1 MLKGEW
7 IFQSSN
13 RKRCTY
19 ARCYSVVPDNLPLHV
34 LLQMGPVPT
43 EILPTLMLDQK
54 AQGAAPHNTTI
65 PTWPVSPATDSSD
78 SSDYLWMKYARNNDL
93 KKRRN
98 NTHGTWFLKN
108 HLRKHSNFP
117 SIACCKEC
125 TCNGLNAKLAL
136 LKWFP
141 GILLILKDTISGH
154 LFEGFS
160 PFLNHQD

>member
-13 RKRCTY
+13 RKRYT
-19 ARCYSVVPDNLPLHV
+19 CYSVVPDNLLPLHV

-78 SSDYLWMKYARNNDL
+78 SSDYLWMKYARNNEF
-93 KKRRN
+93 KKN
-98 NTHGTWFLKN
+98 GETIHTGNAASH
-108 HLRKHSNFP
+108 HLRKHPQLP

-125 TCNGLNAKLAL
+125 TCNGLHAKFFASRVVSQVSC
-136 LKWFP
+136 WF
-141 GILLILKDTISGH
+141 
-154 LFEGFS
+154 
-160 PFLNHQD
+160 

>member
-1 MLKGEW
+1 MNISKFQQKKVHLCKVLQCGAR
-7 IFQSSN
+7 QSSLACSPTN
-13 RKRCTY
+13 GTRSDWDT
-19 ARCYSVVPDNLPLHV
+19 PDF
-34 LLQMGPVPT
+34 
-43 EILPTLMLDQK
+43 D
-54 AQGAAPHNTTI
+54 A
-65 PTWPVSPATDSSD
+65 WPKSSGCSTPQYYNSYMAGLSATDSSD

-108 HLRKHSNFP
+108 HLRKHPNFP